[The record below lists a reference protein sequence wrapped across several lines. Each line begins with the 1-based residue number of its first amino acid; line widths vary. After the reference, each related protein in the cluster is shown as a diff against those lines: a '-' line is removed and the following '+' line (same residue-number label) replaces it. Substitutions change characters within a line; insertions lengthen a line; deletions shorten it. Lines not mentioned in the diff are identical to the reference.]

1 MKKILV
7 TEDDKFLA
15 SAMRVKLSKA
25 GFDVTVASDG
35 VEAIEAIEK
44 NRPDL
49 VLLDMVMP
57 RQDGF
62 ATLEMIRKREELKD
76 MPVIVTSNLGQK
88 EDIDRAMKLGANGY
102 LVKSDISIEKIL
114 EKINTVLQ
122 T

>member
-15 SAMRVKLSKA
+15 NAMRVKLSKA
-25 GFDVTVASDG
+25 GFDVTVATDG

-62 ATLEMIRKREELKD
+62 ATLEIIRKRVELKD

-102 LVKSDISIEKIL
+102 LVKSEISIDKIL
-114 EKINTVLQ
+114 EKINMMLRL
-122 T
+122 